1 MPNASNPFLPDGY
14 DMSDLGT
21 IREVLAHV
29 YSPAKSMIC
38 EDHASGYFIYSEQ
51 YRDLPPSLFQY
62 KIDLVDRLVGIAFD
76 RAFGERIE
84 STELT
89 HETQEK
95 YENVDW
101 AFHEPKLMP
110 GHQYVVSLLEL
121 EDVHQE
127 IKYARI
133 LLGFDY
139 EDDIAL
145 FFDNARVAMNRYG
158 YEYAGI
164 RNYRAMWWLN
174 HLNCF
179 DYAGRVNDFATDDW
193 ESSTFKSFLDQVVEY
208 PIPFY
213 GSKDFGKK
221 KKKKDVW
228 QITKYQASRVAR
240 SRQAGQLFEIPP
252 HYSGGYKKREFFT
265 SLGLFGRKDLKSFT
279 FKIIELPNPDNTIE
293 MGEIT
298 EWQAKQLERQ
308 ERARQ
313 RK

>member
-1 MPNASNPFLPDGY
+1 MPNTSNPLLPDGY
-14 DMSDLGT
+14 DMSDLGL
-21 IREVLAHV
+21 IRDVLAHV
-29 YSPAKSMIC
+29 HSPAKSMIC

-51 YRDLPPSLFQY
+51 YRDLPPTLFQY
-62 KIDLVDRLVGIAFD
+62 KLDLVDKLVASAFD

-84 STELT
+84 SSEVT

-101 AFHEPKLMP
+101 AFHEPRVMS
-110 GHQYVVSLLEL
+110 GHKYVVSLLEL

-139 EDDIAL
+139 EDDVAL
-145 FFDNARVAMNRYG
+145 FFDNARVCMERYG
-158 YEYAGI
+158 YEYSGVQ
-164 RNYRAMWWLN
+164 NYRAMWWLN

-193 ESSTFKSFLDQVVEY
+193 ECSTFKSFLDKVVEY

-213 GSKDFGKK
+213 GSNDFGTKP
-221 KKKKDVW
+221 KKKDVW
-228 QITKYQASRVAR
+228 QISKYQASRVAR
-240 SRQAGQLFEIPP
+240 TRQAGQLFEIPP
-252 HYSGGYKKREFFT
+252 HYSGGVKKREFFT
-265 SLGLFGRKDLKSFT
+265 SLGLFGKKNQPTFT
-279 FKIIELPNPDNTIE
+279 FHYAKLPNNDGKLV

-298 EWQAKQLERQ
+298 EWQKSQLERW